1 MIFRLMRLNVRLV
14 SFDVAFTVGQLN
26 ANSGSLQLLPQ
37 LLPINDNVSVVI
49 QSALVQNFRFF

>member
-26 ANSGSLQLLPQ
+26 AKSGSLQLLPQ

-49 QSALVQNFRFF
+49 QSALEQYFRFF